1 MSQIFTISPL
11 LMPHVS
17 LKNLKALPQEPG
29 VYYAIKGAKILYIG
43 KARNLR
49 QRWCATGQREHHQ
62 LYQLKAIGGV
72 RLHYR
77 VRRSDTA
84 AKRREAHDIK
94 RFKPPMNDRIEK
106 PPFSPIDWLLEMLS
120 DLTVAILLGAVL
132 YTLFTGIAIGF
143 KHGFSHSSIAHQY
156 IQQR

>member
-1 MSQIFTISPL
+1 MTQFFTISPL

-17 LKNLKALPQEPG
+17 LKNLKKLPSEPG
-29 VYYAIKGAKILYIG
+29 VYYAVKGAKILYIG

-49 QRWCATGQREHHQ
+49 QRWCATGSRKHHQ
-62 LYQLKAIGGV
+62 LEKLRSIGGV

-94 RFKPPMNDRIEK
+94 RYLPPLNDRIEK
-106 PPFSPIDWLLEMLS
+106 PPFSPIDWLLEKLS
-120 DLTVAILLGAVL
+120 DLSVAVLLGTVL
-132 YTLFTGIAIGF
+132 YTVSTGIAIGL
-143 KHGFSHSSIAHQY
+143 SQSPIAHQY